1 MVVCKTKE
9 DYDILFA
16 LRSHGWLGGTRF
28 YKRNL
33 KLYNSYAKKN
43 PNLDPR
49 YIFINSGFNL
59 RPTDIQGAIAHNQF
73 KRLEK
78 LKEQRNQ
85 NRNTIINCLK
95 SSKNWK
101 NQFKFIEVPREINPS
116 WMGLPILLDKKFS
129 SKKQKFINFLDKM
142 KIETRPIISGN
153 FLNHPAAKLY
163 KLDNKKNIFKNA
175 QEIQNLGFLI
185 GLHTKKISA
194 NQLKLL
200 HDCFFK
206 INQL

>member
-1 MVVCKTKE
+1 
-9 DYDILFA
+9 
-16 LRSHGWLGGTRF
+16 
-28 YKRNL
+28 
-33 KLYNSYAKKN
+33 
-43 PNLDPR
+43 
-49 YIFINSGFNL
+49 
-59 RPTDIQGAIAHNQF
+59 
-73 KRLEK
+73 
-78 LKEQRNQ
+78 
-85 NRNTIINCLK
+85 
-95 SSKNWK
+95 
-101 NQFKFIEVPREINPS
+101 
-116 WMGLPILLDKKFS
+116 MGLPILLDKKFS

-185 GLHTKKISA
+185 GLHTKKIST